1 MRRTMKNLLSLKFL
15 LCLFLLV
22 GVTAF
27 SQQYSKIDTAVKN
40 YPESFST
47 PEKLAE
53 KINQDFK
60 TDEEKARAIF
70 DWIAYNVRY
79 DLSAYRDIANGQVA
93 YSWKSEEERIQKEF
107 KFRRD
112 LAAKTLKS
120 KKGVCQGYTAL
131 FHTLCDLT
139 GLKCIDIIGTSKTNP
154 AHIGK
159 LPKASDH
166 VWNSVKIGNA
176 WKFIDVTWASG
187 AIDTQSGKFVADF
200 NDGYFFTAPEVF
212 FLNHFPDDKKMLM
225 LDKSEKDFAELPLYY
240 GGYIKANYEIAS
252 PENGIISANSDAIP
266 FSVIDLPVN
275 SNVSYVF
282 SGDNTIRPTVVR
294 RQGNIS
300 VFDVAMNNR
309 SRGYLTIYVD
319 NKSIVTYKI
328 QR

>member
-1 MRRTMKNLLSLKFL
+1 MKKIMTSLKLLS
-15 LCLFLLV
+15 CLFFLTTA
-22 GVTAF
+22 TAF
-27 SQQYSKIDTAVKN
+27 SQKYSKIDNAIRN
-40 YPESFST
+40 YPTTFAS

-60 TDEEKARAIF
+60 TDEEKVRAIF
-70 DWIAYNVRY
+70 DWIAFNVRY
-79 DLSAYRDIANGQVA
+79 DLKEYKIIAGGQIA

-112 LAAKTLKS
+112 LAAQTLKT

-139 GLKCIDIIGTSKTNP
+139 GIKCIDIIGTSKTNP

-166 VWNSVKIGNA
+166 VWNSVKIGDS
-176 WKFIDVTWASG
+176 WRFIDVTWASG
-187 AIDTQSGKFVADF
+187 AVDSQSGKFVADF

-225 LDKSEKDFAELPLYY
+225 IDKSEKEFAELPLYY
-240 GGYIKANYEIAS
+240 GGYIKADYEIAS
-252 PENGIISANSDAIP
+252 PDKGIFPIKSDSIP
-266 FSVIDLPVN
+266 FSVIDLPAN

-282 SGDNTIRPTVVR
+282 SGDNTIRPTTIR

-300 VFDVAMNNR
+300 AFDVAMNNR
-309 SRGYLTIYVD
+309 ARGYLTIYID
-319 NKSIVTYKI
+319 NKSIATYKI
-328 QR
+328 LR

>member
-1 MRRTMKNLLSLKFL
+1 MKNILTNLKLLSCIIL
-15 LCLFLLV
+15 LTT
-22 GVTAF
+22 GTAF
-27 SQQYSKIDTAVKN
+27 SQQYSKIDNTVKN

-53 KINQDFK
+53 KINQDFS
-60 TDEEKARAIF
+60 TDEEKVRAIF
-70 DWIAYNVRY
+70 DWIAFNVRY
-79 DLSAYRDIANGQVA
+79 DLGAYRDIANNGQIA

-112 LAAKTLKS
+112 LAAKTLKTR
-120 KKGVCQGYTAL
+120 KGVCQGYTAL

-139 GLKCIDIIGTSKTNP
+139 GIKCIDIIGTSKTNP

-166 VWNSVKIGNA
+166 VWNSVKIDNS
-176 WKFIDVTWASG
+176 WRFIDVTWASG

-225 LDKSEKDFAELPLYY
+225 LDRSEKEFAELPLYY
-240 GGYIKANYEIAS
+240 GGYIKAGYEIAS
-252 PENGIISANSDAIP
+252 PEKGIFSANSDAIP

-282 SGDNTIRPTVVR
+282 TGDNTIRPTAVR

-300 VFDVAMNNR
+300 MFDVAMNNR
-309 SRGYLTIYVD
+309 ARGYLTIYID